1 MSEREDDLAVLH
13 GRLDELQGQLSGAQ
27 ERLSEAE
34 EDIVWNVGTAPEEDL
49 QEYYDAYDD
58 AVARIETLEAEIAD
72 VEVSIADLESADD
85 EDDEVNFEEVD
96 D

>member
-34 EDIVWNVGTAPEEDL
+34 EDIVWKVGTAPEEDL

-58 AVARIETLEAEIAD
+58 AVARLVTLEAEIAD

-85 EDDEVNFEEVD
+85 EDDEVNFEEID

>member
-1 MSEREDDLAVLH
+1 MSEREDDLAVLR

-72 VEVSIADLESADD
+72 VEVSIADLESAND
-85 EDDEVNFEEVD
+85 EDDEIDFEEID